1 MRLPAGA
8 VAAGL
13 AAGGGKDDSNCTVDT
28 TTTAGQA
35 VYITVRRA

>member
-8 VAAGL
+8 VAAGV
-13 AAGGGKDDSNCTVDT
+13 AAGGGKDDSNCIVD
-28 TTTAGQA
+28 TAGQA